1 MPRHGEVLV
10 AIIDDVLDFARLR
23 KAHWYRIPVRSV
35 EKWLDNGFPPDWIAF
50 YQTKVFGEQGN
61 AINFVA
67 KVNNIQKVRR
77 YELFPN
83 DPKDYKSNTWYYKI
97 TIGKLQQH
105 PRPIISI
112 KKRRIHF
119 IPTTI
124 EKFRSAEEI
133 NDLFDES
140 YLEDLLWA
148 ELKKEE
154 IPAERQLFID
164 VDGKR
169 YALDFAIECKDGK
182 INIETD
188 GNYHHTNPEDVQKDK
203 HRANDLATKKWGF
216 LRFTTE
222 DIIERMPYCIDKIKR
237 TIDGYGSLKV
247 GRFKPRKM
255 SEPKDTFQLSYW
267 DFTDDGQG

>member
-1 MPRHGEVLV
+1 MSRHGEVLV
-10 AIIDDVLDFARLR
+10 AIIDDLLDFARLR
-23 KAHWYRIPVRSV
+23 KEHWYRIPVKSV
-35 EKWLDNGFPPDWIAF
+35 EKWIGESFPPKWIAF
-50 YQTKVFGEQGN
+50 YQTKIFGEEGN
-61 AINFVA
+61 AINYIANVKDVV
-67 KVNNIQKVRR
+67 KVHR

-83 DPKDYKSNTWYYKI
+83 EPRDYKSNRLYYKI
-97 TIGKLQQH
+97 TSGKLQPH
-105 PRPIISI
+105 PRPIISR

-124 EKFRSAEEI
+124 EKFKKAEEI

-140 YLEDLLWA
+140 YLEDLLWV

-154 IPAERQLFID
+154 IPAERQLFIEVGD
-164 VDGKR
+164 KR

-182 INIETD
+182 IDIETD

-222 DIIERMPYCIDKIKR
+222 DVHERMPYCIDMINQ
-237 TIDGYGSLKV
+237 TIDGYGGLKV
-247 GRFKPRKM
+247 GRFKPRRM
-255 SEPKDTFQLSYW
+255 SEPKGTFQMSFL
-267 DFTDDGQG
+267 DFTEDD

>member
-1 MPRHGEVLV
+1 MSRHGEVLV
-10 AIIDDVLDFARLR
+10 AIVDDLLDFARLR

-35 EKWLDNGFPPDWIAF
+35 EKWLDNSFPPDWIAF
-50 YQTKVFGEQGN
+50 YQTKIFGEQGN
-61 AINFVA
+61 AINFVT
-67 KVNNIQKVRR
+67 KVKNIQKIRR

-83 DPKDYKSNTWYYKI
+83 EPKSYKSNVWYYKI
-97 TIGKLQQH
+97 NIGKLQQH
-105 PRPIISI
+105 PKPIISR

-154 IPAERQLFID
+154 ILAERQLFID
-164 VDGKR
+164 VGGKR

-182 INIETD
+182 IDVETD

-222 DIIERMPYCIDKIKR
+222 DITERMPYCIDKIKQ

-255 SEPKDTFQLSYW
+255 SESKDIFQLSYW
-267 DFTDDGQG
+267 DFTDEGQG